1 MNDTQEIQLIT
12 LLSDV
17 LPVLD
22 GDIIQDIIPDAK
34 ELTLQKLIDQLLEDK
49 TFFSEGDSILIKYF
63 NDNIHLLQTISDDEF
78 QTVLTEQI
86 LLTEL
91 KIGQSIFQELDNQQL
106 IHLGKQLKEKQ
117 SEPEE
122 TDEEK
127 PSLLS
132 RFFKTF
138 H

>member
-34 ELTLQKLIDQLLEDK
+34 ELTRQKLIDQLLEDK

-138 H
+138 Y

>member
-34 ELTLQKLIDQLLEDK
+34 ELTRQKLIDQLLEDK

-91 KIGQSIFQELDNQQL
+91 KIG
-106 IHLGKQLKEKQ
+106 
-117 SEPEE
+117 
-122 TDEEK
+122 
-127 PSLLS
+127 
-132 RFFKTF
+132 
-138 H
+138 

>member
-22 GDIIQDIIPDAK
+22 GDIIQDSIPDAK
-34 ELTLQKLIDQLLEDK
+34 ELTRQKLIDQLLEDK

-91 KIGQSIFQELDNQQL
+91 KIGQSIFQELDTQQL

>member
-34 ELTLQKLIDQLLEDK
+34 ELTRQKLIDQLLEDK
-49 TFFSEGDSILIKYF
+49 TFFSESDSILSKYF

-106 IHLGKQLKEKQ
+106 IHLGEQLKEKQ

-138 H
+138 Y